1 MLGNLLGFDIE
12 AEIRCAQT
20 RNFIRKEEREV
31 REMERRRSLES
42 ESATKNE
49 KDSEEGTISIAEIF
63 QRAAESVQKEQA
75 ERRRKEE
82 EERREQE
89 EREQKNGE
97 NSIQEISDSSA
108 QEEL

>member
-12 AEIRCAQT
+12 VEIRGTQT

-31 REMERRRSLES
+31 REMEKRRSLES
-42 ESATKNE
+42 ESQIENE
-49 KDSEEGTISIAEIF
+49 EESEEGTISIAEIF
-63 QRAAESVQKEQA
+63 HRVAETVQKEQV

-82 EERREQE
+82 EERK
-89 EREQKNGE
+89 EQKNGE
-97 NSIQEISDSSA
+97 DSIQEISDSPA